1 MEILICTL
9 LLATCGAASALSSYL
24 VQEGVER
31 RISRLFLLSSI
42 GLVLWAFGLAIAA
55 GAREEPPAAFGGRL
69 AVFGWCFT
77 VSMILTFL
85 LALTGELR
93 LLKEWWFCL
102 IAYLP
107 SFLNVLVYLAVS
119 FSGSR
124 PGSMSYT
131 AWGWVNAGVRSGV
144 WPWINLAQTVL
155 FLALGL
161 GLLGRWV
168 RRSNSADVRRQA
180 FLLMLSFPVTGVLC
194 ESTDI
199 LPAVTGARIPQFAAV
214 FMLIPLAAIAYSIR
228 RYHFMQP
235 SDEAVIKEAGRSSAY
250 IFLGLTALCVSAL
263 NLVFAPRLG
272 GSPGGS
278 VIFSLSALLVAVC
291 ILVSNPLKIDGR
303 LRELIVAA
311 AISFVVPAGAIESV
325 SAGNPTAWALFFTL
339 VIASLLFN
347 HLIILTV
354 VVVSSFLSQL
364 FLWSYLP
371 APGITLASSDYAV
384 RLLILSVTGVLALYV
399 HHSYVRRLKENANH
413 SVKQKLIAQISQSFL
428 SVGEDNLD
436 EKLRATLEQI
446 GRFIRC
452 DRAYIILL
460 GPEGKG
466 IRYFQEWLVEDTE
479 SGMEEL
485 KGSLAEM
492 TPIFQRQ
499 AEAAHV
505 VVLRDA
511 RWLPPMARKAKKLL
525 SKSGIRALVA
535 VPVKRGGQLSG
546 ILGFNARVPFRKWN
560 LEDASFL
567 EVIAGIMADALLKVE
582 AEKQIRFVA
591 YHDPL
596 TGLPNRLLFN
606 DRLKK
611 AIPLADRTAKM
622 LSVVFI
628 DLDSFKVINDTMG
641 HEIGDQLLR
650 EVAKTLTGCLRGYDT
665 VCRFGGDEFILLLN
679 QIGGTKDL
687 LNILDKLS
695 AALRQPVLLQ
705 GQKNFVTVS
714 MGAALYP
721 QDGRSA
727 EDLIKSA
734 DTAMYHAK
742 EKGKNQYALCS
753 QDMKDEVI
761 EKMRL
766 SNLLYRAQ
774 EKGQLLLYYQPQL
787 DIQSGLIVGC
797 EALIRWMLP
806 EKGMV
811 MPKTFIPIA
820 EQTGLIQSIGAWV
833 LETACRQNRRWNE
846 TGFPNLRIAVNLS
859 VHQLKNPDFARQVD
873 EILKKTGLLPANLE
887 LEITES
893 VTNGNMDN
901 VIAVLNNLKRMG
913 ISLAIDDFGTEYSSL
928 SRLKLLPVDRIKID
942 MQFVQ
947 GVEKSEKDQAISKVI
962 IGLSKNLNLKVVAEG
977 VETEPQLKFFSQKMC
992 DEVQGFY
999 YYHPMPPERIEGIL
1013 RENRRPESSGC

>member
-24 VQEGVER
+24 IQEGVER
-31 RISRLFLLSSI
+31 RVSRLFLLSSI

-55 GAREEPPAAFGGRL
+55 GARAEAPAAFGGRL

-77 VSMILTFL
+77 ASMILTFL
-85 LALTGELR
+85 LALTGTLR
-93 LLKEWWFCL
+93 LLKKWWFCL
-102 IAYLP
+102 IVYLP
-107 SFLNVLVYLAVS
+107 PLLDALAYLAVS
-119 FSGSR
+119 FSGLR
-124 PGSMSYT
+124 PGSMSRT
-131 AWGWVNAGVRSGV
+131 ARGWVNAGVRFGV
-144 WPWINLAQTVL
+144 WPRINLAQTVL

-161 GLLGRWV
+161 GLLGRWAY
-168 RRSNSADVRRQA
+168 RSRSAAVRRQA
-180 FLLMLSFPVTGVLC
+180 FLLILSFPVTGALC
-194 ESTDI
+194 ESTDL

-214 FMLIPLAAIAYSIR
+214 FMLIPLAVIAYSIR
-228 RYHFMQP
+228 RYHFMRP
-235 SDEAVIKEAGRSSAY
+235 ADEAVMTEAGRSGAY
-250 IFLGLTALCVSAL
+250 VFLGLTALCVSAL
-263 NLVFAPRLG
+263 NLVFAPTLG
-272 GSPGGS
+272 GRPGGS

-291 ILVSNPLKIDGR
+291 SLVSNPLKIDGR

-311 AISFVVPAGAIESV
+311 SVSFVVPAGAIESV
-325 SAGNPTAWALFFTL
+325 SAGNPTVWALFFTL

-354 VVVSSFLSQL
+354 VVISSFLSQL
-364 FLWSYLP
+364 FLWGYLP
-371 APGITLASSDYAV
+371 SPGIEVGSSAYAV
-384 RLLILSVTGVLALYV
+384 RLLILSVTAVLALYV
-399 HHSYVRRLKENANH
+399 HRSYVRRLKENANH
-413 SVKQKLIAQISQSFL
+413 SVKQKLIAQVSQSFL
-428 SVGEDNLD
+428 SAGEGNLD
-436 EKLRATLEQI
+436 GKLRAALEQI

-452 DRAYIILL
+452 ERAYVILL
-460 GPEGKG
+460 DPEGKG
-466 IRYFQEWLVEDTE
+466 IRYSREWLAEDTE

-492 TPIFQRQ
+492 VPIFQRQ
-499 AEAAHV
+499 AEAARV

-511 RWLPPMARKAKKLL
+511 RRLPPMARQAKKRL
-525 SKSGIRALVA
+525 SKSGIRALVS
-535 VPVKRGGQLSG
+535 VPIKRGGQLSG
-546 ILGFNARVPFRKWN
+546 VLGFNARTPFREWN
-560 LEDASFL
+560 LEDTSFL
-567 EVIAGIMADALLKVE
+567 EVIAGIMADALLKAE

-622 LSVVFI
+622 LAVVFI
-628 DLDSFKVINDTMG
+628 DLDSFKAVNDTMG
-641 HEIGDQLLR
+641 HELGDQLLR
-650 EVAKTLTGCLRGYDT
+650 EVAKTLTGRLRGCDT

-705 GQKNFVTVS
+705 GQENFITAS

-721 QDGRSA
+721 QDGRDA

-753 QDMKDEVI
+753 RDMKDEVV

-787 DIQSGLIVGC
+787 DLQSRLIVGC

-811 MPKTFIPIA
+811 MPKTFIPLA

-846 TGFPNLRIAVNLS
+846 MGFPDLRIAVNLS

-901 VIAVLNNLKRMG
+901 IIAVLNDLKRMG
-913 ISLAIDDFGTEYSSL
+913 VSLAVDDFGTEYSSL

-947 GVEKSEKDQAISKVI
+947 GVEKNEKDQAISKII

-977 VETEPQLKFFSQKMC
+977 VETGPQLEFFSRKMC

-999 YYHPMPPERIEGIL
+999 YCHPMPPERIEGIL
-1013 RENRRPESSGC
+1013 RRNSRPEFSGC